1 MDTDISA
8 LIYTV
13 RVDPVPRLLMCL
25 WYIRRHFNLVCR
37 RDARDARYNGST
49 RAARK
54 RRGEGRGADEAV
66 DGCMTRSAASRLR
79 VVCVTCDIR
88 IQRVYRV

>member
-1 MDTDISA
+1 MRYKS
-8 LIYTV
+8 YV
-13 RVDPVPRLLMCL
+13 
-25 WYIRRHFNLVCR
+25 
-37 RDARDARYNGST
+37 RDARDARYSGST

-79 VVCVTCDIR
+79 GSYVPMVDACNDC
-88 IQRVYRV
+88 